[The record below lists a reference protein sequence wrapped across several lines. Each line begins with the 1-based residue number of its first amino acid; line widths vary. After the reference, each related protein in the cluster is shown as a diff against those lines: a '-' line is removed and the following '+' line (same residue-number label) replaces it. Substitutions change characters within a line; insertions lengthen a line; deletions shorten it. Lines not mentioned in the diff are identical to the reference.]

1 MYIRGRPHC
10 CVITRLRGNKRES
23 SSSQFCRDF
32 EIYFIMEEAYQ
43 SGKLQDRIAP
53 CCYGAFEGNNI
64 DVLMKCP
71 YHRECFEPLGY
82 LDAQRNVLR
91 RSRCYVHWIFM
102 IGGPILRWDSLQSP
116 PHWVQWSFLYSIMRY
131 GLDLK
136 GSLSKPMQLE

>member
-1 MYIRGRPHC
+1 
-10 CVITRLRGNKRES
+10 
-23 SSSQFCRDF
+23 
-32 EIYFIMEEAYQ
+32 MEEAYQ

-64 DVLMKCP
+64 DVLMNCP

-102 IGGPILRWDSLQSP
+102 IGGPIEVELSP
-116 PHWVQWSFLYSIMRY
+116 EPSPLGAVVIPIQYHALWA
-131 GLDLK
+131 
-136 GSLSKPMQLE
+136 